1 MMMVAEVILL
11 KKTWNQKVRLR
22 NTVSEVWLS
31 RNGEEIELVYLNK
44 LFVVVYYLEKTEK
57 REP

>member
-44 LFVVVYYLEKTEK
+44 LFVVAYYLEKTEK

>member
-1 MMMVAEVILL
+1 MMIAEVILL
-11 KKTWNQKVRLR
+11 KKTWNQKMRLR

-31 RNGEEIELVYLNK
+31 RSGEEIEIVYLNK
-44 LFVVVYYLEKTEK
+44 LFVGEPYLEKTEK